1 MPLRSPGS
9 SENGSR
15 GQRRRVDRSI
25 GVAGARV
32 PVSVG
37 IPAWSRTPTPV

>member
-1 MPLRSPGS
+1 MPLRGPGS
-9 SENGSR
+9 SEKGSR
-15 GQRRRVDRSI
+15 GQQKRVDRSI
-25 GVAGARV
+25 DVAGAKA